1 MIIQY
6 IFSLSLIYV
15 ISFANI
21 KAALINIVILPM
33 DQCMFIVIGATPHLA
48 GFKAIRLLYSVSLA
62 LINHIVSRSR
72 QLFPV
77 KILYS
82 TPNTTQ
88 S

>member
-33 DQCMFIVIGATPHLA
+33 DQTVFIVIGATPHDKPREKYHQTL
-48 GFKAIRLLYSVSLA
+48 
-62 LINHIVSRSR
+62 
-72 QLFPV
+72 QFP
-77 KILYS
+77 S
-82 TPNTTQ
+82 AF
-88 S
+88 